1 MENLQSVTTR
11 AISDAILLRGP
22 AGGGEFRMVT
32 TEPAHL
38 LRGERRRLA
47 EAALKQLPAD
57 ADRPTT
63 ELVRQLAPLI
73 QAALAD

>member
-22 AGGGEFRMVT
+22 AGGEFRMVT

-38 LRGERRRLA
+38 LQGERRRLA
-47 EAALKQLPAD
+47 EAALKQLPAG
-57 ADRPTT
+57 ADRPTA
-63 ELVRQLAPLI
+63 ELVRQLTPLI
-73 QAALAD
+73 QAALA